1 MAAPPPLLQGILA
14 GMLPVAF
21 GKPASYTIPAVVTAG
36 IYVQA
41 GLPNITGNTAIGVGY
56 KAGTNTTPSGAF
68 YKSEAL
74 GKSMYGWDDY
84 MGAALFDASRSNN
97 IYGKSTTV
105 QPATLTTCYYIK
117 Y

>member
-1 MAAPPPLLQGILA
+1 ME
-14 GMLPVAF
+14 
-21 GKPASYTIPAVVTAG
+21 
-36 IYVQA
+36 A